1 MRDESVLAARQ
12 YLYRTYQCLLGS
24 EPKGTAFEAF
34 DVELFEEACA
44 MVGVGVPKKM
54 VDLYRDARE
63 SATCR
68 EALQSE
74 YVRALVGPG
83 KLPSA
88 PWESAQLSGDGALFS
103 RQTLDVRNAYRV
115 QGFLPQEYPRVAD
128 DHIALECGF
137 LAEMAARAL
146 ERQEAGDEQGCTE
159 ALAASQAFLEEHP
172 LLWVNAFA
180 DGLDEQRYPFYRA
193 VAEALAA
200 LMDADSHWLASEA
213 GDASSR

>member
-1 MRDESVLAARQ
+1 MRDDNVLAARQ
-12 YLYRTYQCLLGS
+12 YLYRAHQCLLGS

-34 DVELFEEACA
+34 DVELYEEACA
-44 MVGVGVPKKM
+44 MVGMGAPKKM

-146 ERQEAGDEQGCTE
+146 ERQKAGDEEGSTA
-159 ALAASQAFLEEHP
+159 ALAVSRAFLEKHP
-172 LLWVNAFA
+172 LLWIDAFA
-180 DGLDEQRYPFYRA
+180 DGLDEQRYPFYHA

-200 LMDADSHWLASEA
+200 FMAADFRLLASEV
-213 GDASSR
+213 GEVPSC